1 MSDPPSNGSA
11 AASGNN
17 RAPVLR
23 LGLVC
28 VTVYLFLVG
37 LPLIKGVPLVIG
49 IFAGSLILAGLS
61 LLLVGLGASIPTTAR
76 TEAVLGLALLAAWLG
91 LNQIPGKDPA
101 LRLYVGPVG
110 TLAFILTCLFVGKLL
125 ARIVRERAL
134 AFPVVLVAA
143 LADVFTVFWGPT
155 GQALERAPALVQKLS
170 LAIPAAGSAAGAEG
184 ARGLAFVASMGLG
197 DFIFLAFFLTI
208 AVRFGFPLVR
218 TMVAVILGACIGI
231 ILALANPFGLPG
243 MPLLPWMSAAFLL
256 VNARNFHLSPIE
268 KRDTAI
274 AIGLLAALFVVAALA
289 LRSQ

>member
-1 MSDPPSNGSA
+1 
-11 AASGNN
+11 
-17 RAPVLR
+17 
-23 LGLVC
+23 
-28 VTVYLFLVG
+28 
-37 LPLIKGVPLVIG
+37 
-49 IFAGSLILAGLS
+49 
-61 LLLVGLGASIPTTAR
+61 
-76 TEAVLGLALLAAWLG
+76 
-91 LNQIPGKDPA
+91 
-101 LRLYVGPVG
+101 
-110 TLAFILTCLFVGKLL
+110 
-125 ARIVRERAL
+125 
-134 AFPVVLVAA
+134 
-143 LADVFTVFWGPT
+143 
-155 GQALERAPALVQKLS
+155 
-170 LAIPAAGSAAGAEG
+170 
-184 ARGLAFVASMGLG
+184 MGLG